1 MISNTVQ
8 RGAVAE
14 STVCT
19 WALKQGYLVLFPARG
34 LSPHYDLAIDNGV
47 SIHRVQVKRAH
58 VRYDRRTPQLR
69 ANLTD
74 GCGNPYDR
82 VDSVAIVDVDT
93 DRIWLIPVEF
103 IKGQKTI
110 GLQSG
115 RYNAWLV
122 QHGQT
127 GEPS

>member
-1 MISNTVQ
+1 MNSKAVQ

-14 STVCT
+14 SSVCT

-34 LSPHYDLAIDNGV
+34 LAPHYDLAIDNGV
-47 SIHRVQVKRAH
+47 SISKVQVKRAH

-74 GCGNPYDR
+74 GDGSTYDS
-82 VDSVAIVDVDT
+82 VDAVAIVDVDT
-93 DRIWLIPVEF
+93 DRIWLIPMMF
-103 IKGQKTI
+103 IRGQKTI

-115 RYNAWLV
+115 RYDAWLV
-122 QHGQT
+122 QCGQT
-127 GEPS
+127 DYPS